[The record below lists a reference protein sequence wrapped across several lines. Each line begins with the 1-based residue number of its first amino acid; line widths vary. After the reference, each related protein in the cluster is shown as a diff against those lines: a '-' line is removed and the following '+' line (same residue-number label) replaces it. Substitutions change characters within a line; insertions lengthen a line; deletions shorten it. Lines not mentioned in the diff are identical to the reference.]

1 VDVSIDRALM
11 EPASLS
17 GEVKVVPADVGWSDL
32 GSWNAL
38 HSELAKRQAS
48 QAGVVAIGVAQD
60 LGSNNVLV
68 HSSGGRLV
76 GTIGLADTIVVD
88 TPDVVLVCAADRAQ
102 DVRAIV
108 DRLAQA
114 KETEYL

>member
-1 VDVSIDRALM
+1 M
-11 EPASLS
+11 TP
-17 GEVKVVPADVGWSDL
+17 
-32 GSWNAL
+32 
-38 HSELAKRQAS
+38 
-48 QAGVVAIGVAQD
+48 QD
-60 LGSNNVLV
+60 LGSHDVLV

-76 GTIGLADTIVVD
+76 VTVGLADTIVVD

>member
-1 VDVSIDRALM
+1 M
-11 EPASLS
+11 T
-17 GEVKVVPADVGWSDL
+17 
-32 GSWNAL
+32 
-38 HSELAKRQAS
+38 
-48 QAGVVAIGVAQD
+48 IGDAQD
-60 LGSNNVLV
+60 LDSHDILV

-76 GTIGLADTIVVD
+76 VTVGLADTIVVD

-108 DRLAQA
+108 DRLTQA